1 MTKHQAQELLNKYTD
16 GTCTPEEKALIDRW
30 YLLES
35 SGQRLANEDEDLSA
49 VKTEMWMAIREMSG
63 IEGQRRRTGRIIKA
77 ISIAAS
83 IIIIISTGLYFYKL
97 RKVQEI
103 VQAGK
108 PAPIQKDI
116 DPGGNKAVLTLADGS
131 KIVLDDSGQGFIA
144 SQAGINIRKSP
155 DGSIVY
161 DMQGAENQKAASE
174 IYNTIETPKGGKYQL
189 ILPDGS
195 KVWMNA
201 ASSLRFPAVFK
212 GKERHVELTGEAYFE
227 VAKNKKLPFTVQTK
241 DQTIYV
247 TGTQF
252 NVMAYNDESY
262 SATTLIEGTVQVSN
276 TSQKLIMEPGEQVV
290 NKGGTPLIKR
300 EVAVE
305 EAIAWKNGL
314 FQFNNTDIQTVMR
327 QISRWYDV
335 SVEYQGAVPSNHFGG
350 YISRDSKLSQVLKML
365 ELSGV
370 RFSIEENKIIVL
382 P

>member
-35 SGQRLANEDEDLSA
+35 SGQSLANEDEDLSA

-83 IIIIISTGLYFYKL
+83 IIVIISTGLYFYKL
-97 RKVQEI
+97 REVQKI

-161 DMQGAENQKAASE
+161 DMQGAENQKAAPE

-252 NVMAYNDESY
+252 NVMAYND
-262 SATTLIEGTVQVSN
+262 
-276 TSQKLIMEPGEQVV
+276 
-290 NKGGTPLIKR
+290 
-300 EVAVE
+300 
-305 EAIAWKNGL
+305 
-314 FQFNNTDIQTVMR
+314 
-327 QISRWYDV
+327 
-335 SVEYQGAVPSNHFGG
+335 
-350 YISRDSKLSQVLKML
+350 
-365 ELSGV
+365 
-370 RFSIEENKIIVL
+370 
-382 P
+382 